1 VIFFNGLT
9 FKTKYMQ
16 LKIILRNLFRDRLN
30 VIIILVSLMIGWA
43 CVDIVAIFIFR
54 ELKTDS
60 FHQGSKQIYAL
71 YSNDPWV
78 AGQKMFYNRFGSAE
92 YMKNNFSQ
100 VEDLCRVKDAFPQ
113 KVSVNHNPFFDQ
125 PRVME
130 ASSNFFSFFSFS
142 LISGNAEDVLSTGE
156 DIVISAELAYKY
168 FGHNDPIGQLI
179 QLTYRNTEKK
189 FVITGIFKKPI
200 ENSQLNFDMVCKS
213 GDDNSQCYIKLHKG
227 ATKEDLEKI
236 CLSQVESIP
245 YIHGASHSQYYLE
258 SLHDTYFITAGL
270 GAIQSHRDKTDL
282 WIAAIIGIMI
292 LSIAFFNTL
301 GLINNRLALKAKE
314 LTLRRING
322 SSKTGLIFDF
332 IKENLVLFILAFAGC
347 IYLLCLFIPLF
358 NQLLNTNI
366 NLKYVFQPRIILLML
381 AVVLITIFPVIVFSI
396 VKIPRIL
403 NPGFLQSINI
413 KVSKNQQLPVFNIF
427 QIAVS
432 VILIVASLT
441 IIKQMY
447 FISNK
452 PIGINKEVIQV
463 KLPGQYQK
471 MASAFKEELQDK
483 PVIDKVAVSSSSP
496 VLEHWL
502 ILLFYQQD
510 GVEKQYSPVGF
521 AGDENFISTLG
532 LQVIQGEG
540 FLGSVQENQ
549 GKCLINESLA
559 RLFPGEDLVGKNLPG
574 MQDTKVTGIV
584 KDFHYSSLKDRV
596 EPAYVLCNNG
606 GNILLVKPAFDQ
618 QLAAKEKI
626 AAVWQKLIPDYPLNT
641 ETIGERF
648 ESLHQE
654 NDNFIKLIGSCSLI
668 SIFLSMI
675 GLFAISYQR
684 SIRRTKEIGIRKVN
698 GAGILEILAMFNLD
712 FVRWVFIAFI
722 VALPFAWIAMHKW
735 LEGFAFK
742 TGLSWWVF
750 ALSGTV
756 ALVISMLTISCQ
768 SWRAATRN
776 PVEAL
781 RYE

>member
-1 VIFFNGLT
+1 
-9 FKTKYMQ
+9 MQ
-16 LKIILRNLFRDRLN
+16 LKIILRNLFRDKLN
-30 VIIILVSLMIGWA
+30 VFIILVSLMIGWA

-54 ELKTDS
+54 ELKTDG
-60 FHQGSKQIYAL
+60 FHQDSKQIYAL

-78 AGQKMFYNRFGSAE
+78 TGQKMFYNRFGSAE
-92 YMKNNFSQ
+92 YMKTNFSQ
-100 VEDLCRVKDAFPQ
+100 VADFCRIKDAFPQ
-113 KVSVNHNPFFDQ
+113 KVSVSNNQFFDQ
-125 PRVME
+125 PRVMA
-130 ASSNFFSFFSFS
+130 ASSNFFTFYSFP
-142 LISGNAEDVLSTGE
+142 LISGNPKDVLSTGE
-156 DIVISAELAYKY
+156 DIVISEELANKY

-179 QLTYRNTEKK
+179 QLTYRDTEKK
-189 FVITGIFKKPI
+189 FVITGVFKKPT
-200 ENSQLNFDMVCKS
+200 ENTQLNFDMVCKS

-227 ATKEDLEKI
+227 ATKEEVEKT
-236 CLSQVESIP
+236 CLSQIESIP
-245 YIHGASHSQYYLE
+245 YVKGASHSQYYLE
-258 SLHDTYFITAGL
+258 SLNDTYFVTAGL

-282 WIAAIIGIMI
+282 WIAALIGMMI

-301 GLINNRLALKAKE
+301 GLINNRLTLKAKE

-322 SSKTGLIFDF
+322 SSKTSLIFDF
-332 IKENLVLFILAFAGC
+332 IKENLVLFVLAFAGC
-347 IYLLCLFIPLF
+347 IYLLCLFIPFF

-366 NLKYVFQPRIILLML
+366 NLTYVFRPRVFLLML
-381 AVVLITIFPVIVFSI
+381 AVVLITIFPVIVFTI
-396 VKIPRIL
+396 IKLPQL
-403 NPGFLQSINI
+403 LKPGFLQSIDF

-452 PIGINKEVIQV
+452 PIGIDKEVIQV
-463 KLPGQYQK
+463 KLPGEYQK
-471 MASAFKEELQDK
+471 MASAFKEELQEN
-483 PVIDKVAVSSSSP
+483 PVIDKVTVSSSSP
-496 VLEHWL
+496 VLGHWL

-510 GVEKQYSPVGF
+510 GLEKQYSPAGF
-521 AGDENFISTLG
+521 AGDENFICTLG
-532 LQVIQGEG
+532 LQVTRGEG
-540 FLGSVQENQ
+540 FRGSVQENQ

-559 RLFPGEDLVGKNLPG
+559 RLFPGEDLVGENLPG
-574 MQDTKVTGIV
+574 MQDTKVIGIV

-596 EPAYVLCNNG
+596 EPAYVVCNNG
-606 GNILLVKPAFDQ
+606 GNTLLIKPTIDQ

-626 AAVWQKLIPDYPLNT
+626 AAVWQKLIPDYPMGT

-648 ESLHQE
+648 ESLHHE
-654 NDNFIKLIGSCSLI
+654 NDNFIKLIASCSII

-698 GAGILEILAMFNLD
+698 GARILEILAMFNLD
-712 FVRWVFIAFI
+712 FVRWVFIAFVI
-722 VALPFAWIAMHKW
+722 AMPFAWIAMHKW

-742 TGLSWWVF
+742 TGLSWWIFV
-750 ALSGTV
+750 LSGIITLGIV
-756 ALVISMLTISCQ
+756 LLTASWQ
-768 SWRAATRN
+768 SWRAAIRN